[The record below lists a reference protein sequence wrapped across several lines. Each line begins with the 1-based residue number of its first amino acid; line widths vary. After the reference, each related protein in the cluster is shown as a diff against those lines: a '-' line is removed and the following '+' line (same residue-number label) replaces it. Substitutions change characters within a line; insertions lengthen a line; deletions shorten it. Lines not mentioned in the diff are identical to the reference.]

1 MTGVVPA
8 AVARASSTQDRQVP
22 SSLGSKVSRARGRI
36 NDAIAPPFP
45 VRHRPCVRV
54 QAIVG
59 VALVLLFAAAAAAQ
73 PTVTVRAESRLE
85 LDIRRAEAG
94 LLVTGAL
101 RDDLGVPLAG
111 DEVSLEV
118 SHAIASEHQR
128 GRHVLTRVVTAD
140 PEGRF
145 TTTFAVESASMA
157 ARHGVTGEAKP
168 PTELTA

>member
-1 MTGVVPA
+1 M
-8 AVARASSTQDRQVP
+8 
-22 SSLGSKVSRARGRI
+22 
-36 NDAIAPPFP
+36 
-45 VRHRPCVRV
+45 RV

-59 VALVLLFAAAAAAQ
+59 VALVLLIAAPAAAQ

-85 LDIRRAEAG
+85 LDIRRADAG

-111 DEVSLEV
+111 DEVSLEL

-145 TTTFAVESASMA
+145 TTTFTVDPGDYVVDAAYEGAAEHLGTRATRFFDLDRAHVTLRLALEGGTRVDLSIPEHALTIAVAL
-157 ARHGVTGEAKP
+157 G
-168 PTELTA
+168 LN